1 MRVAGNIF
9 GPLMLRLYQMTLDD
23 FDFIQNMDLEEADT
37 PGVLGAIVFGVIVP
51 LILGTMIYSL
61 CPIEFD
67 IIDWLQA
74 HL

>member
-1 MRVAGNIF
+1 
-9 GPLMLRLYQMTLDD
+9 
-23 FDFIQNMDLEEADT
+23 MDLEEADT